1 MPRRPSRQ
9 EKQLKSDR
17 RSGCPI
23 NLALEVFGDKWS
35 LIVIRDIIFG
45 NRRHFGTLLSQSEE
59 GIASNI
65 LADRLRRLTEAKLI
79 VQAADPTHKQRS
91 VYSLTEMAIELLPIL
106 ILLAAWGTKHLRVGG
121 AYALRSRV
129 LERGGP
135 KLSRK
140 LTAEL
145 RRDHIGAQGLLRSY
159 NEDGRPSVVLEAAI
173 AQGHKTM
180 RSAESA
186 KRLKRLARAPK
197 R

>member
-1 MPRRPSRQ
+1 MPRRRIRL
-9 EKQLKSDR
+9 EKQLKKDR

-23 NLALEVFGDKWS
+23 NLALEAFGDKWS

-79 VQAADPTHKQRS
+79 VQAVDPTHKQRS
-91 VYSLTEMAIELLPIL
+91 VYSLTEKALELLPIL
-106 ILLAAWGTKHLRVGG
+106 IALAAWGTKHLRVGNE
-121 AYALRSRV
+121 YAFRARV
-129 LERGGP
+129 LEHGGP
-135 KLSRK
+135 KLVRK

-159 NEDGRPSVVLEAAI
+159 SEDGRPSVVLEAAM
-173 AQGHKTM
+173 ADGRKTL
-180 RSAESA
+180 RSATTAE
-186 KRLKRLARAPK
+186 RLKQ
-197 R
+197 